1 MLQDWF
7 RRPARAT
14 ETLSPSA
21 SDPAAS
27 APLIELRQVVKT
39 YATPAGDFT
48 ALKNVD
54 LQVNPHE
61 FVAVIGKSGSGKS
74 TLINTVTGID
84 RPTSGE
90 VLVCG
95 TPIHTLDESKLAVW
109 RGRNVGVIFQ
119 FFQLLPTLT
128 LIENV
133 MLPMELGRLYTPRV
147 RRARAIELLDQVGMA
162 DKADRLPAAISGGQQ
177 QRVAIARALANDPDV
192 LVADEPTGSL
202 DARTADAVF
211 DIFERFVAQG
221 KTMLMVTHDRDL
233 ASRVSRVVLI
243 ADGEIMDQQLAQAL
257 PMLTRPE
264 MVMLATRLE
273 PITFQPGSVI
283 VRQNDPA
290 DHFYILLKGQADV
303 LLERAGQS
311 EAPIARLLSGQ
322 FFGEAGL
329 LQGGRRTA
337 TVRAWADS
345 EVVVVAL
352 DRAAFSSMLAG
363 SEPTREEIARAMH
376 ERLADLQ
383 GFGALEARHA

>member
-1 MLQDWF
+1 MLRRWF
-7 RRPARAT
+7 GQPT
-14 ETLSPSA
+14 PQLQSPSTA
-21 SDPAAS
+21 EPAAD

-48 ALKNVD
+48 ALRNVE
-54 LQVNPHE
+54 LQVHRNE

-95 TPIHTLDESKLAVW
+95 TPIHTLDESALAVW

-128 LIENV
+128 LAENV
-133 MLPMELGRLYTPRV
+133 MLPMELGRLYTPRL
-147 RRARAIELLDQVGMA
+147 RRARALDLLGQVGMA
-162 DKADRLPAAISGGQQ
+162 DQADRLPSAVSGGQQ

-243 ADGEIMDQQLAQAL
+243 AEGEIMDEQLAQAL

-264 MVMLATRLE
+264 MVALASQLE
-273 PITFQPGSVI
+273 SITFPAGAVI
-283 VRQNDPA
+283 VRQSDPA
-290 DHFYILLKGQADV
+290 DRFYILLKGQAEV
-303 LLERAGQS
+303 VLERDDGS
-311 EAPIARLLSGQ
+311 EVPIARLISGQ
-322 FFGEAGL
+322 FFGETGL
-329 LQGGRRTA
+329 LRGGRRTA
-337 TVRAWADS
+337 TVRAWQSS

-352 DRAAFSSMLAG
+352 DREAFSNMLAG
-363 SEPTREEIARAMH
+363 SEPTHEEIARAMH
-376 ERLADLQ
+376 ERLADLH
-383 GFGALEARHA
+383 GIALFGGRGG